1 MSKAKFSIVGTL
13 LLGSILA
20 IASGSARTLSAQA
33 TPEQAAPAVIASE
46 VLGRAT
52 PIDVTDPELALGR
65 VTIMPGAVIPVH
77 HHPGAQNGA
86 IVQGTLLF
94 STGAPRAIVDATP
107 IQ

>member
-1 MSKAKFSIVGTL
+1 MSKAILAIVGTL

-20 IASGSARTLSAQA
+20 IAGGSARTLSAQA
-33 TPEQAAPAVIASE
+33 TPEQAAPVVIASE
-46 VLGRAT
+46 VLGRAM
-52 PIDVTDPELALGR
+52 PFDVTDPELALGR
-65 VTIMPGAVIPVH
+65 ATIMPGAVIQVH
-77 HHPGAQNGA
+77 HHPGTQIGA